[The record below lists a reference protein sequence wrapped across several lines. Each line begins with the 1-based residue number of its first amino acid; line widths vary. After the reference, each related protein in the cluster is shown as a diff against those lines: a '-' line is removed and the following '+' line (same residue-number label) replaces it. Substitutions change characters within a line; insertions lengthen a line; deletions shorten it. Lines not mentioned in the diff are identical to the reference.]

1 MKKNFEKSFL
11 FWLAKYV
18 KFKLNSL
25 SNKELKNPQALAEVN
40 FALTKG
46 VKNIDELDALAKKQ
60 EMLV

>member
-1 MKKNFEKSFL
+1 MKYPLDCEENFEKSFL

-46 VKNIDELDALAKKQ
+46 
-60 EMLV
+60 